1 MIIILR
7 GLQESLV
14 FLESWIII
22 YYVETMQWV
31 YAQGLFRLANC
42 VSTKMNSGI
51 ITKKHSS
58 FHLDVMNN

>member
-42 VSTKMNSGI
+42 VSTLLKW
-51 ITKKHSS
+51 TQV
-58 FHLDVMNN
+58 L